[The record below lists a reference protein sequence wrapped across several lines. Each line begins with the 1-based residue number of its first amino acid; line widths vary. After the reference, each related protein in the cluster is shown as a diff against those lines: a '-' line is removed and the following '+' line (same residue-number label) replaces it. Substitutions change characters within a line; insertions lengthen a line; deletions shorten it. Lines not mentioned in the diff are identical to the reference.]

1 MKRRRGRTAGAVLVC
16 RLNRPAALN
25 GLTGALLGEY
35 LGLLADARTDDAV
48 RVVVTT
54 GEGDAFSAG
63 ADVSDLSGETA
74 SHGLNALLHE
84 RLGLTDTLRTADR
97 AFDRLGI
104 GRETLAIMNYDKP
117 LIAAV
122 NGAAAGGGFALA
134 MLHDIRLVSERA
146 TFTKRIRAHRTCRRE
161 GLSCTLPRAIGLE
174 AAMDVMYTG
183 RSVNAD
189 EAQALGLVRRVVPH
203 ERLVDEVMAYAE
215 QIGRNPHRVQF
226 AKRAL
231 VVSLSTAPLRLQLE
245 LEVVPYQVA
254 AFETD
259 DAREGHRRVLSSVGN
274 HGSVAASRASTK
286 SSVTSADKTIRRA
299 GCRSRPRGPPGS
311 GSHRSSPAACRS
323 RGRGPPSSRLR
334 RSSPAA

>member
-1 MKRRRGRTAGAVLVC
+1 MSDVVAERHGAVLVC
-16 RLNRPAALN
+16 RLNRPTALN

-63 ADVSDLSGETA
+63 ADVSDLSGKTA
-74 SHGLNALLHE
+74 NKGLNALLQE
-84 RLGLTDTLRTADR
+84 RLGLTGTLSVADR

-134 MLHDIRLVSERA
+134 MLHDIRLASERA
-146 TFTKRIRAHRTCRRE
+146 TFTSAFVRIGLVAE
-161 GLSCTLPRAIGLE
+161 MGLSYTLPRAIGLE

-183 RSVNAD
+183 RSVSAD
-189 EAQALGLVRRVVPH
+189 EARELGLVRKVLAHEHVVS
-203 ERLVDEVMAYAE
+203 EAVAYAE
-215 QIGRNPHRVQF
+215 QIAAQPPIAVQF

-231 VVSLSTAPLRLQLE
+231 VRSLDSDLLAQLE
-245 LEVVPYQVA
+245 LEWSYQVA
-254 AFETD
+254 AFDTD
-259 DAREGHRRVLSSVGN
+259 DAREGIAAFRERRPPRFG
-274 HGSVAASRASTK
+274 GS
-286 SSVTSADKTIRRA
+286 
-299 GCRSRPRGPPGS
+299 
-311 GSHRSSPAACRS
+311 
-323 RGRGPPSSRLR
+323 
-334 RSSPAA
+334 

>member
-1 MKRRRGRTAGAVLVC
+1 VSDVVAERHGAVLVC
-16 RLNRPAALN
+16 RLNRPTALN

-35 LGLLADARTDDAV
+35 LGLLADARTDEAV

-74 SHGLNALLHE
+74 NKGLNALLQE
-84 RLGLTDTLRTADR
+84 RLGLTGTLSAADR

-134 MLHDIRLVSERA
+134 MLHDIRLASERA
-146 TFTKRIRAHRTCRRE
+146 TFTSAFVRIGLVAE
-161 GLSCTLPRAIGLE
+161 MGLSYTLPRAVGLE

-189 EAQALGLVRRVVPH
+189 EARELGLVRKVVAH
-203 ERLVDEVMAYAE
+203 EHLVSEAVAYAE
-215 QIGRNPHRVQF
+215 QIAAQPPIAVQF

-231 VVSLSTAPLRLQLE
+231 VRSLDSVLLAQLE
-245 LEVVPYQVA
+245 LEWSYQVA
-254 AFETD
+254 AFDTD
-259 DAREGHRRVLSSVGN
+259 DAREGIAAFRERRPPRFG
-274 HGSVAASRASTK
+274 GS
-286 SSVTSADKTIRRA
+286 
-299 GCRSRPRGPPGS
+299 
-311 GSHRSSPAACRS
+311 
-323 RGRGPPSSRLR
+323 
-334 RSSPAA
+334 

>member
-1 MKRRRGRTAGAVLVC
+1 VSDVIAERHGAVLVC
-16 RLNRPAALN
+16 RLNRPTALN

-63 ADVSDLSGETA
+63 TDVSDLSGETA
-74 SHGLNALLHE
+74 NKGLNALLQE
-84 RLGLTDTLRTADR
+84 RLGLTGTLSVADR

-122 NGAAAGGGFALA
+122 NGAAAGGGLALA
-134 MLHDIRLVSERA
+134 MLHDIRLASERA
-146 TFTKRIRAHRTCRRE
+146 TFTSAFVRIGLVAE
-161 GLSCTLPRAIGLE
+161 MGLSYTLPRAVGLE

-189 EAQALGLVRRVVPH
+189 EARELGLVRKVVAH
-203 ERLVDEVMAYAE
+203 EHVVSEAVAYAE
-215 QIGRNPHRVQF
+215 QIAAQPPIAVQF

-231 VVSLSTAPLRLQLE
+231 VRSLDSVLLAQLE
-245 LEVVPYQVA
+245 LEWSYQVA
-254 AFETD
+254 AFDTD
-259 DAREGHRRVLSSVGN
+259 DAREGIAAFRERRPPRFG
-274 HGSVAASRASTK
+274 GS
-286 SSVTSADKTIRRA
+286 
-299 GCRSRPRGPPGS
+299 
-311 GSHRSSPAACRS
+311 
-323 RGRGPPSSRLR
+323 
-334 RSSPAA
+334 

>member
-1 MKRRRGRTAGAVLVC
+1 MSDVIAERHGAVLVC
-16 RLNRPAALN
+16 RLNRPTTLN

-74 SHGLNALLHE
+74 NKGLNALLQE
-84 RLGLTDTLRTADR
+84 RLGLTGTLSVADR

-134 MLHDIRLVSERA
+134 MLHDIRLASERA
-146 TFTKRIRAHRTCRRE
+146 TFTSAFVRIGLVAE
-161 GLSCTLPRAIGLE
+161 MGLSYTLPRAIGLE

-183 RSVNAD
+183 RSVSAD
-189 EAQALGLVRRVVPH
+189 EARELGLVRRVVAH
-203 ERLVDEVMAYAE
+203 EHVVSEAVAYAE
-215 QIGRNPHRVQF
+215 QIAAQPPIAVQF

-231 VVSLSTAPLRLQLE
+231 VRSLDSALLAQLE
-245 LEVVPYQVA
+245 LEWSYQIA
-254 AFETD
+254 AFDTD
-259 DAREGHRRVLSSVGN
+259 DAREGITAFRERRPPRFG
-274 HGSVAASRASTK
+274 GS
-286 SSVTSADKTIRRA
+286 
-299 GCRSRPRGPPGS
+299 
-311 GSHRSSPAACRS
+311 
-323 RGRGPPSSRLR
+323 
-334 RSSPAA
+334 